1 MADYILKSEVT
12 EHISNRQ
19 TAKILYLN
27 QELAQAQDQIKDL
40 NYMLQ
45 LNKEALRLS
54 LLERQEI
61 QGGSPDFK
69 SGSESAVN
77 NYFIEENK
85 RLIVK
90 IEDLTKER
98 NLAQSRV
105 CLSVK
110 AFPIFPQGTHKS
122 ADRGRV

>member
-1 MADYILKSEVT
+1 MTDYILKSEVT

-19 TAKILYLN
+19 TAKILFLQ

-54 LLERQEI
+54 IQEKTEN
-61 QGGSPDFK
+61 QGSPEF
-69 SGSESAVN
+69 SGNLGKENAINS
-77 NYFIEENK
+77 YFIEENK
-85 RLIVK
+85 RLSNR

-105 CLSVK
+105 NNFFFVK
-110 AFPIFPQGTHKS
+110 ILEIFLGPNQHTH
-122 ADRGRV
+122 R

>member
-19 TAKILYLN
+19 TAKILFLQ

-54 LLERQEI
+54 IQEKI
-61 QGGSPDFK
+61 ENQGSPEI
-69 SGSESAVN
+69 SGEVMKENAINS
-77 NYFIEENK
+77 YFIEENK
-85 RLIVK
+85 RLTNRID
-90 IEDLTKER
+90 ELTKER

-105 CLSVK
+105 NHFVL
-110 AFPIFPQGTHKS
+110 FNIPNLH
-122 ADRGRV
+122 